1 MATRVVTPDGL
12 FCGSCGNP
20 ADSDIQL
27 CVSCGQPFE
36 GDVPGTKCPQCGRAV
51 DERDAKCPACGTSL
65 PALPSLPTAH
75 DLIAEIKA
83 FRRQA
88 VGVMSHPSVPGTMPQ
103 ETEAALLAELE
114 SLWKLAEPFERV
126 VAARRKRLEQ
136 MDRLI
141 AAARRRVR
149 EIEESDNP
157 AEAREREELKRQVQE
172 VLMERDE
179 ILKIEYGITEM
190 ERVYRNI
197 ITMQQKQLHAKDE
210 ALKARLE
217 GARKEIGSM
226 DQERSALEDR
236 ERELEQRERDLEA
249 RSVAQEAGPHPAGAP
264 ENRGV
269 ATDGR
274 PRTGGVTRD
283 QWLAAQKEVQASLF
297 QLRGAQGEIVLPTA
311 SNVRDLRM
319 RVNELEEAIETITDQ
334 RNRMEADV
342 QTAQALEEHVREVLR
357 EVDELLGRLP
367 DAEIKRFALSKG
379 FKQYEELMERL
390 GL

>member
-157 AEAREREELKRQVQE
+157 AEARERQELQRQVQDI
-172 VLMERDE
+172 LLERDE
-179 ILKIEYGITEM
+179 ILKIEFGIAEM
-190 ERVYRNI
+190 ERIYRNI
-197 ITMQQKQLHAKDE
+197 ITMQQKELRAKED
-210 ALKARLE
+210 ALRARLD
-217 GARKEIGSM
+217 GFRKEIGM
-226 DQERSALEDR
+226 RDAERQALVD
-236 ERELEQRERDLEA
+236 RERDLERREEA
-249 RSVAQEAGPHPAGAP
+249 LQSKLADLETEGSAPPSQTPPSATEGESHPPTEVANAG
-264 ENRGV
+264 E
-269 ATDGR
+269 T
-274 PRTGGVTRD
+274 VTRE
-283 QWLAAQKEVQASLF
+283 QWLAAQREIQDALLR
-297 QLRGAQGEIVLPTA
+297 LRGSGGGILLPTA
-311 SNVRDLRM
+311 EGVRDLRM
-319 RVNELEEAIETITDQ
+319 RLSELEESAEKAIGEKGK
-334 RNRMEADV
+334 
-342 QTAQALEEHVREVLR
+342 LEQELTELRAAEDHTREVLK
-357 EVDELLGRLP
+357 ELDELLG
-367 DAEIKRFALSKG
+367 
-379 FKQYEELMERL
+379 
-390 GL
+390 

>member
-157 AEAREREELKRQVQE
+157 AEAREREELKRQGQE
-172 VLMERDE
+172 GLMEGEE

-197 ITMQQKQLHAKDE
+197 ITMQQKELRAKDE

-217 GARKEIGSM
+217 GARKEIGTQ
-226 DQERSALEDR
+226 DQARHDLADR
-236 ERELEQRERDLEA
+236 ERELRRRGEDLEA
-249 RSVAQEAGPHPAGAP
+249 TPRQLGTPS
-264 ENRGV
+264 
-269 ATDGR
+269 R
-274 PRTGGVTRD
+274 P
-283 QWLAAQKEVQASLF
+283 
-297 QLRGAQGEIVLPTA
+297 
-311 SNVRDLRM
+311 
-319 RVNELEEAIETITDQ
+319 
-334 RNRMEADV
+334 
-342 QTAQALEEHVREVLR
+342 
-357 EVDELLGRLP
+357 
-367 DAEIKRFALSKG
+367 
-379 FKQYEELMERL
+379 
-390 GL
+390 